1 MLELRYDEKDPDN
14 LRITITNPESGA
26 RRAKMWLLQL
36 HDDELAEMPEVDYN
50 TILTMPS
57 QELQRTLKDLMPNGE
72 VVRITCK
79 TDGGRRRVTFGTS
92 GESGELA
99 CDLNLSMDEAEL
111 EQTEDI
117 DMTVGHNALTSDC
130 SIALSSADIS
140 GPSGALAAAALRF
153 LVKSAASS
161 GLIAFTSST
170 KKAVFSSRLDR
181 SSISGVAACRSLTT
195 DPISTCDLRIIVERP
210 TR

>member
-57 QELQRTLKDLMPNGE
+57 QELQRTLKDLMPHGE

-79 TDGGRRRVTFGTS
+79 AEGGRRRVTFGTF

-117 DMTVGHNALTSDC
+117 DMTVGHSASASDR
-130 SIALSSADIS
+130 SNALSSTDIS
-140 GPSGALAAAALRF
+140 GISGPAAVVLMLLAN
-153 LVKSAASS
+153 SAASS
-161 GLIAFTSST
+161 APIASTSST
-170 KKAVFSSRLDR
+170 KKAVFSSRLDL

-195 DPISTCDLRIIVERP
+195 DPIAPDDFHIIVTGA